1 VNNQSERF
9 PRVPGPQSRV
19 PINEIPNMTKQ
30 IQDAYIVAAT
40 RTPVGKA
47 PRGVFRNT
55 RPDEMLAHVLRSVVA
70 QAPGIDVN
78 RIDDAIIGCAMPEG
92 EQGMNVAR
100 IGALLA
106 GLPNTVA
113 AQTINRFCSSGL
125 QAVALA
131 ANEIRLGNADL
142 MLAGGTESMSM
153 VPMMG
158 NKVALS
164 PQVFAKDENIAIA
177 YGMGIT
183 AEKVAEEWKV
193 SREDQDA
200 FALASHQ
207 KAIAAIQAGE
217 FKSEISPY
225 EVISRVPDLSGNTVR
240 VRKALVEVDEGPR
253 PDSSIEGL
261 GKLKPVFRNGQ
272 FGGTV
277 TAGNSSQMSDG
288 AAAVLVASEQAVK
301 DYGLTPLARF
311 VSFSVAGVR
320 PEVMGIGPIAA
331 IPKALKQAGLSKDQ
345 LDWIE
350 LNEAFAAQALAVIRD
365 SGLDPSKVN
374 PLGGAIALGHPL
386 GATGAIRTATIVHG
400 LRRRQQKY
408 GMVTMCIGT
417 GMGAAGVFE
426 AL

>member
-1 VNNQSERF
+1 
-9 PRVPGPQSRV
+9 
-19 PINEIPNMTKQ
+19 MTKQ
-30 IQDAYIVAAT
+30 VQDAYIVAAT
-40 RTPVGKA
+40 RTPVAKA
-47 PRGVFRNT
+47 RGAFRNT
-55 RPDEMLAHVLRSVVA
+55 RPDDMLAHVLKAVIA

-100 IGALLA
+100 IGVLLA
-106 GLPNTVA
+106 GLPNTIA

-131 ANEIRLGNADL
+131 ADQIRLGNADL
-142 MLAGGTESMSM
+142 MLAGGTESMTM

-164 PQVFAKDENIAIA
+164 PNVFKDDHVNIA

-200 FALASHQ
+200 FALESHL
-207 KAIAAIQAGE
+207 KALAAIEAGE
-217 FKSEISPY
+217 FRDEISPL
-225 EVISRVPDLSGNTVR
+225 EVVSHLPDLERDSIREKRT
-240 VRKALVEVDEGPR
+240 LVDTDEGPR
-253 PDSSIEGL
+253 AGSTIEGL
-261 GKLKPVFRNGQ
+261 AKLRPVFRNGQ

-288 AAAVLVASEQAVK
+288 AGAILLASAQAIK
-301 DYGLTPLARF
+301 DYGLMPLARF

-331 IPKALKQAGLSKDQ
+331 IPKALKQAGLTKDQ
-345 LDWIE
+345 IDWIE

-365 SGLDPSKVN
+365 SELDPSKVN

-386 GATGAIRTATIVHG
+386 GATGAVRTATILHG
-400 LRRRQQKY
+400 MRRRQQKY
-408 GMVTMCIGT
+408 GLVTMCIGT
-417 GMGAAGVFE
+417 GMGAAGIFE